1 MKTSILICLIAAAGA
16 ISCSQTNTRMAPA
29 FPAQEDSAAV
39 RQKVTATA
47 GRKDVVMIQVPG
59 TQGMGSEATTKALGM
74 TFLEPSLS
82 KSIRSQMKSAHDQG
96 LPVYVGGPS
105 TEKTAWALGEALRHS
120 PPGSLAGLIIYTN
133 APVTSELQLAGRQAR
148 ASVLKVKS

>member
-1 MKTSILICLIAAAGA
+1 
-16 ISCSQTNTRMAPA
+16 
-29 FPAQEDSAAV
+29 
-39 RQKVTATA
+39 
-47 GRKDVVMIQVPG
+47 MIQVPG
-59 TQGMGSEATTKALGM
+59 AQGMGSEATTKALGM

-82 KSIRSQMKSAHDQG
+82 KSIRSQMKNAHDQG

-105 TEKTAWALGEALRHS
+105 TAKTAWALQEALHHS

-133 APVTSELQLAGRQAR
+133 TPITSELQLAGRQAR